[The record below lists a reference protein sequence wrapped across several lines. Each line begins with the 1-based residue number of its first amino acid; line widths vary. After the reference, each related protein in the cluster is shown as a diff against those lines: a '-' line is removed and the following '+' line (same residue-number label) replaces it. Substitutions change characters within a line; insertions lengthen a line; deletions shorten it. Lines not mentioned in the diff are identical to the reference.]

1 MAPVPALRLRVTR
14 RAREQ
19 LHAIDDYIR
28 VRNPRAATE
37 VGGYLEAEFDLLRH
51 RPFIGRC
58 GHSPNT
64 REKSVVRYP
73 YVIVYEVTVGEIA
86 ILGVFHT
93 AQGERKL

>member
-1 MAPVPALRLRVTR
+1 MAPVPALKLRVTR

-28 VRNPRAATE
+28 AQNPRTATE
-37 VGGYLEAEFDLLRH
+37 VGDYLEAEFDLLRH
-51 RPFIGRC
+51 RPFIGRR
-58 GHSPNT
+58 GRSPDT

-73 YVIVYEVTVGEIA
+73 YVIVYEAKPDEVV
-86 ILGVFHT
+86 ILGIFHT

>member
-1 MAPVPALRLRVTR
+1 MAPVPALKLRVTR

-28 VRNPRAATE
+28 VRNPRGATK
-37 VGGYLEAEFDLLRH
+37 VADALEEAFELLRRH
-51 RPFIGRC
+51 PDIGRP
-58 GHSPNT
+58 GVAPGT

-73 YVIVYEVTVGEIA
+73 YVVVYEASANAVD
-86 ILGVFHT
+86 ILAVFHT